1 MATETDQ
8 RPTCNGHGR
17 NLPQFLHNFVAHS
30 GSGAVSSKLTMVHF
44 SPARYRQITLA
55 VSCVI
60 PLRVERMLLPRI
72 PPSRIRNMN
81 SICPRSVA
89 RFGPSMS
96 LLHNQPRVPRSG
108 EIFPDWLTKTN
119 TAASLHLPGPIQ
131 ERDPPP
137 KRLLRL
143 LESFQ
148 TKPQSDGRSP
158 SH

>member
-8 RPTCNGHGR
+8 RRSSNGHGR
-17 NLPQFLHNFVAHS
+17 NLSPVPPQLRRTFGKRGCLFETHHGSFLVQGIDH
-30 GSGAVSSKLTMVHF
+30 
-44 SPARYRQITLA
+44 
-55 VSCVI
+55 
-60 PLRVERMLLPRI
+60 LRGFLRDTTTCQKYATASH

-89 RFGPSMS
+89 RFEPSMS

-131 ERDPPP
+131 ERDLPP

-148 TKPQSDGRSP
+148 TMPQSDGRSP